1 MRKRNFPTKKER
13 IEREERKEKKRQALK
28 NLHDRNINNLP
39 AEERDKALKMK
50 AYINYVQDEE
60 ANKPKPKKQSFIAG
74 MFKDTPI
81 MSSIIL
87 VVVLASI
94 YSAIF

>member
-1 MRKRNFPTKKER
+1 MRKRNFPTKEER
-13 IEREERKEKKRQALK
+13 IEREERKQKKREALK
-28 NLHDRNINNLP
+28 RMHDRNINNLP
-39 AEERDKALKMK
+39 TQERDKALKMK
-50 AYINYVQDEE
+50 AYINHVQDEE
-60 ANKPKPKKQSFIAG
+60 ANKPEPKKESFIAG